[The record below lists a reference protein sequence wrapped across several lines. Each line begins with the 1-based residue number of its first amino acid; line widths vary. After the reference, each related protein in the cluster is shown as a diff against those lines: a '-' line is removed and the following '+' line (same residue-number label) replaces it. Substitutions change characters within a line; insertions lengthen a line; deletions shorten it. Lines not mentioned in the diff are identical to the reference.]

1 MDLTLRDNGKQIFVK
16 PLTEKVI
23 SLKTVPSD
31 NNENV
36 KVKIQEKEGVPAQN
50 VSFLPVNS

>member
-31 NNENV
+31 NTENV